1 MCLRMSEAEK
11 DVKMA
16 TGALKRL
23 CKETRMYAKEVET
36 EEARLQKF
44 KDAGEEGA
52 KIRQQETVVQE
63 TRIMIPDLEKKV
75 KAALAKLNKVLEET
89 DAEVDEVS
97 EEIMEAAKEAV
108 SDANTL
114 VG

>member
-1 MCLRMSEAEK
+1 MGDAEK
-11 DVKMA
+11 DVKFA
-16 TGALKRL
+16 TGSLKRL
-23 CKETRMYAKEVET
+23 AKELRMYGKEVAT

-75 KAALAKLNKVLEET
+75 KGALAKLNKVLEET
-89 DAEVDEVS
+89 DAEVDEVA
-97 EEIMEAAKEAV
+97 EEVMEAAREAI